1 MSNSAATKEPPHK
14 KRKMSPS
21 PSSSSTL
28 TSLPDDMVMSC
39 LARTSRLDLAA
50 LSQVSKSYGTLVTS
64 PDLYRTRSLLSC
76 MENCLYVCLLTP
88 LDPIPRCFILRR
100 GNKSV
105 NRLLC
110 PIPSLPFQAPAA
122 SSVVAVDWG
131 IYVIGGNVKG
141 KCSKAF
147 GVLDCR
153 SNKWHRLPSMRVG
166 RTAAAAGVV
175 CGKIY
180 VFGGCPDLNSSNW
193 AEVFDTKTQT
203 WDSLPLLQDPMI
215 RCQYIHSS
223 VVLTN
228 EKEKAYA
235 VYGVDTTKMK
245 NNRRDWC
252 FIGKC
257 IYSIDPIGNL
267 CWCEPGQLDSEQGD
281 LLWKYVK
288 GLGSVNESLSRSR
301 LVHFDSRFEAMWESH
316 KIKIGKHKKLVDLL
330 PGARLSYSGP
340 NIVLFWDVIE
350 GDRFDMWCAEIS
362 LERRQGPEEMWGN
375 IEWSNVVM
383 TVDHFL
389 DRYKV
394 LHSVCVSL

>member
-193 AEVFDTKTQT
+193 AE
-203 WDSLPLLQDPMI
+203 
-215 RCQYIHSS
+215 
-223 VVLTN
+223 
-228 EKEKAYA
+228 
-235 VYGVDTTKMK
+235 
-245 NNRRDWC
+245 
-252 FIGKC
+252 
-257 IYSIDPIGNL
+257 
-267 CWCEPGQLDSEQGD
+267 LDSEQGD